1 MENGHYVGTSHIIS
15 LAIEI
20 VKVTSSY
27 LKKSSA
33 MENSR
38 REVIN
43 NNNKKNNC
51 NGAGSNRPKNG
62 VYQLV
67 QHEVLHSLTTEYE
80 VLEFLGQGTFGQV
93 VKCLKRGTNEKVAI
107 KILKNHPLY
116 IQQGQI
122 EISNLLRLNEENAD
136 QFNIVR
142 AYEFFQHKSHPCLVF
157 EILEQSLYDFMK
169 QHRFSPLPLECIR
182 PILQQVLT
190 ALLKLK
196 QLGLIHTDLKPDN
209 IMLVDPIRQPY
220 RIKVIDF
227 GSACHISKAV
237 CNSYVQTRYYRAP
250 EIILGLPFSEAIDM
264 WSLGCV
270 VAELFMGQPLYP
282 GSSEYD
288 QIRYISQT
296 QGLPTEEMLNNASKT
311 SKFFCRDIDG
321 TYSFWR
327 LKTPN
332 EYEAETSVKPK
343 ENRKYIFNS
352 LNDIG
357 YVTTDHEGG
366 QCFAKK
372 ADRQEF
378 IDLLKRM
385 LTMDQECRTTPD
397 EALNHAFVTLTHL
410 VNNRTSDLANSLPYY
425 QPTPA
430 PQPAL
435 SSVMANFHEPTSKS
449 TTGNNQVQRLV
460 PQYRTT
466 QPGYN
471 DLYEMYRSNNG
482 CQTNQYY
489 SSSISSIGGQSGVH
503 DFPQQLVQDILCPQP
518 GYQIMPSLT
527 KHVIL
532 AQPPWAPQTQ
542 LQIQPSIISQQPR
555 VTDRQELLA
564 NVVQT
569 PYPDG
574 SRQMA
579 TIVHPWEEILS
590 QHNAIQQLWT
600 PSLQSILASQSLAT
614 LTSHDDHH
622 SLSLS
627 SSSLSSSEHHVQQQ
641 NDHPAKGF
649 HGRQQTITIYDTP
662 SPVASVINISSD
674 DDDEFQEKGTESTS
688 RTICRSQTK
697 HDQSTTQHAQPMKYM
712 PEPQHHIKSGC
723 SFQSNK
729 KRPLAECNV
738 MNVSTKRK
746 KLAVAAVSE
755 VQHRC
760 HEHKKEQQQR
770 NPVKKRIKENIPP
783 RNSGWGERQYS
794 PLSTIQSPLPS
805 SLLWQSSLQPIQSS
819 ASLTSH
825 HNHHSL
831 SSSSS
836 SLSSSKHHL
845 HQQNKHPAEG
855 LYSWQQMITI
865 HDTPSPAASV
875 IIVSSD
881 DDDDDKSPKN
891 GVVSKF
897 TKCMI
902 FADNNKEI
910 SPKNRRIHH
919 SQKVFCPQPS
929 ILLTQ
934 HQQQPQT
941 TLDIKQVPRPQ
952 YHSDS
957 SYNLQSQRKRPLTK
971 IQSECNSIN
980 IPTKRRKLA
989 DAAASGVHSNGVL

>member
-80 VLEFLGQGTFGQV
+80 VLEFLGQGTFGQ
-93 VKCLKRGTNEKVAI
+93 
-107 KILKNHPLY
+107 
-116 IQQGQI
+116 
-122 EISNLLRLNEENAD
+122 
-136 QFNIVR
+136 
-142 AYEFFQHKSHPCLVF
+142 
-157 EILEQSLYDFMK
+157 
-169 QHRFSPLPLECIR
+169 
-182 PILQQVLT
+182 
-190 ALLKLK
+190 

-321 TYSFWR
+321 MYFLNKTDTADRTYSFWR